1 MSITNFVP
9 ELWAPEILVN
19 LRESLVYGRLAN
31 RDYEGQIQQAGD
43 TVHITSFGRP
53 TISTYNKYGT
63 LTYEQLTDTDR
74 ALDIDQ
80 AKSFS
85 FAVDDIDRRQAAGDF
100 VASASS
106 DAGFG
111 LAETADIYLAGVM
124 KAAVDGTDNDI
135 GSVSDSLTTN
145 NLYGDVLVEMR
156 TRLTRSKCPAQGRW
170 VVLPPEVMADVLQD
184 SRFINAQAA
193 ADAGMALHEGA
204 IGRIA
209 GFDVLESINVPTD
222 TTGVY
227 DVIAGHPIATTFA
240 DQILETEAIRLIDF
254 FGDGVRGLH
263 VYGAKVTRPE
273 CLAMASV
280 TPA

>member
-9 ELWAPEILVN
+9 ELWSPEILVN
-19 LRESLVYGRLAN
+19 LRESLVYGRLCN
-31 RDYEGQIQQAGD
+31 RDYEGEIQQAGD

-63 LTYEQLTDTDR
+63 LTYEQLTDDTR
-74 ALDIDQ
+74 ALSIDQ

-85 FAVDDIDRRQAAGDF
+85 FAVDDVDRRQAIGDF
-100 VASASS
+100 IGTASS
-106 DAGFG
+106 DAAFG

-124 KAAVDGTDNDI
+124 KAAVDGTTNDI
-135 GSVSDSLTTN
+135 GAVSDSLSTN
-145 NLYGDVLVEMR
+145 NFYGDVLVEMR
-156 TRLTRSKCPAQGRW
+156 TRLTRSKCPQQGRW
-170 VVLPPEVMADVLQD
+170 VVLPPEVLADVLQD

-204 IGRIA
+204 VGRIA

-227 DVIAGHPIATTFA
+227 DVIGGHPLACTFA
-240 DQILETEAIRLIDF
+240 DQILETEALRLIDF
-254 FGDGVRGLH
+254 FGDGIRGLH
-263 VYGAKVTRPE
+263 VYGSKVVRPE